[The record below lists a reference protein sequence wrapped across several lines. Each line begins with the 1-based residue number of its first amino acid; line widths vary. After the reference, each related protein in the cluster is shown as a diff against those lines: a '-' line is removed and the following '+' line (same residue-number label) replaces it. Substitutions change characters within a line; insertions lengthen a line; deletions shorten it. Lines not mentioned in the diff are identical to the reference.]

1 MLIDEP
7 THYNYGEYT
16 SIATYLIYAL
26 GYDSGY
32 IIILLKSIPEKA
44 HQSPRHYI

>member
-7 THYNYGEYT
+7 THYNYGEFT
-16 SIATYLIYAL
+16 SVATYLVYAL

-32 IIILLKSIPEKA
+32 NIILLKSIPEKA
-44 HQSPRHYI
+44 HPSPRHYT